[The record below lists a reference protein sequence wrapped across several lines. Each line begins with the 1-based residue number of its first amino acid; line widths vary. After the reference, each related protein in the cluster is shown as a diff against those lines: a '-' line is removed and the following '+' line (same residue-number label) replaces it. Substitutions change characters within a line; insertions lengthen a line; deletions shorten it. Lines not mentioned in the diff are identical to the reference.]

1 MTMTSQ
7 LSSSSRNPRNGP
19 SLTSNRETQ
28 RSVEIKPTKNDA
40 YQPQRV
46 TMTNDDSKHDTEL
59 KMMAHQSPHVIKVSN
74 IPIEPPKRRQPA
86 MESKRDQKISY
97 SPASI
102 EDMQPLSTEQDLM
115 RLNFLKM
122 SDSTQLYQLGK
133 TFGDSVEP
141 SVMNRTYNAAS
152 YSRNQ
157 GKFNETIDFI
167 EAHRAR
173 NNCDLDIN
181 PQFLRSTELPSRIH
195 HLQADQN
202 REKYAR
208 SAALQKAF
216 EYQQKPQMIEL
227 ENTG

>member
-1 MTMTSQ
+1 
-7 LSSSSRNPRNGP
+7 
-19 SLTSNRETQ
+19 
-28 RSVEIKPTKNDA
+28 
-40 YQPQRV
+40 
-46 TMTNDDSKHDTEL
+46 MTNDDSKHDTEL
-59 KMMAHQSPHVIKVSN
+59 KIMAHQSPHVIKVSN

-122 SDSTQLYQLGK
+122 SDSTQLYQLGR

-141 SVMNRTYNAAS
+141 SVMNRTYNPAS
-152 YSRNQ
+152 YSRNK

-167 EAHRAR
+167 EANRAR

-181 PQFLRSTELPSRIH
+181 P
-195 HLQADQN
+195 
-202 REKYAR
+202 
-208 SAALQKAF
+208 
-216 EYQQKPQMIEL
+216 
-227 ENTG
+227 